1 MASTFDGYPL
11 AKQGRAGPALVMAA
25 VALVRRRHHR
35 RDPDQRRRAG
45 DRRPSP
51 RRFGPPELFLVVVA
65 GLLTLIVIVGKNK
78 LLGALSALIG
88 FAIATVG
95 IDIGTGQQRY
105 TFGYVELING
115 IDFIPVAIGL
125 FGVGEILYT
134 LWRGGHLEKLGY
146 FKVSA
151 RATGLLAEQAG
162 LPRVAP
168 AR

>member
-1 MASTFDGYPL
+1 MTAS
-11 AKQGRAGPALVMAA
+11 VAA
-25 VALVRRRHHR
+25 
-35 RDPDQRRRAG
+35 
-45 DRRPSP
+45 S
-51 RRFGPPELFLVVVA
+51 FGPPELFLVVVA
-65 GLLTLIVIVGKNK
+65 GLLTLIVIIGTNK
-78 LLGALSALIG
+78 LLGLLSALIG

-105 TFGYVELING
+105 TFGNVELING

-151 RATGLLAEQAG
+151 RDRGFWPNKQDYRESARTDDRAARSSASSSA
-162 LPRVAP
+162 PPPAP
-168 AR
+168 ARPWPR